1 MTPATGAIPP
11 GETMALTV
19 REVRMIVERVLLSL
33 RIPDGFVPAV
43 RDCVLYSQIANL
55 GGLAMLGR
63 DCETLRQARTETPR
77 LRTEGNLQVLNGA
90 NQHAWIV
97 APAVLDL
104 ALASAR
110 AGGRGEIVTENVA
123 EPAELALLTGMAGRY
138 GAMVDVNVS
147 GARASVR
154 VISDRTSGPDE
165 AMIQALTHGMPVA
178 KALWAQLYA
187 RSHDALTPDSI
198 KSRRHAGPVM
208 VDAEG
213 RVHGRDDDDTDF
225 SLLGGKAPSQASENA

>member
-1 MTPATGAIPP
+1 
-11 GETMALTV
+11 
-19 REVRMIVERVLLSL
+19 MIVERVLLSL

-147 GARASVR
+147 ARTRLCSCDLGPHQRTGRGDESGAHPWNAGREGAV
-154 VISDRTSGPDE
+154 G
-165 AMIQALTHGMPVA
+165 AALCPLA
-178 KALWAQLYA
+178 
-187 RSHDALTPDSI
+187 
-198 KSRRHAGPVM
+198 
-208 VDAEG
+208 
-213 RVHGRDDDDTDF
+213 
-225 SLLGGKAPSQASENA
+225 